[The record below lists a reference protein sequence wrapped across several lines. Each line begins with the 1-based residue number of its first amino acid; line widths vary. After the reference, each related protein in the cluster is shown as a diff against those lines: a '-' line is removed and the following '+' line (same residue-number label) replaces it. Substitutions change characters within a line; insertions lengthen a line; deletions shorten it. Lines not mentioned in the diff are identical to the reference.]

1 MSRMPEFAKGIE
13 SNLLS
18 KGFFFLKTKY
28 KINHKKIN
36 ADTRNFTQNVVN
48 TKGKGCSRGSGI
60 PINDHIE
67 RPNADFN

>member
-1 MSRMPEFAKGIE
+1 MSRMPEFGHREQFVIKRV
-13 SNLLS
+13 
-18 KGFFFLKTKY
+18 FFLKTKY

-67 RPNADFN
+67 SQNGDFN